1 MAPTRASRPSPTG
14 IPPRASRL
22 RPPATVSETV
32 EESTIPDASGP
43 IHRLAPRPRLGRL
56 QALLSLSGG
65 MVLALLWLCWL
76 GPAVSSWWHEQ
87 QNQYTYGTAR
97 VSELDLQDHGRLHLL
112 AQDWHGT
119 ILVIAVTAP
128 ASGSGQAPPGIH
140 LCTFPHVLSEPAGSP
155 PRVVTLQVQSPPGQ
169 ASPVILVQVE
179 GVPFRLVCH
188 LSTAAGPS
196 GSTAAL
202 PLSPRRTR
210 HA

>member
-1 MAPTRASRPSPTG
+1 MAPTRTSRPSPSA

-76 GPAVSSWWHEQ
+76 GPAVSSWQ
-87 QNQYTYGTAR
+87 DQYTYGTAR
-97 VSELDLQDHGRLHLL
+97 VSELDLQDHGRLLHLL

-128 ASGSGQAPPGIH
+128 ASGSGQDTPGIH
-140 LCTFPHVLSEPAGSP
+140 LCTFPGVLSEPAGSP
-155 PRVVTLQVQSPPGQ
+155 PRVVTLQLQSPPGQ
-169 ASPVILVQVE
+169 AHPVILVQVE

-196 GSTAAL
+196 RSTAAL
-202 PLSPRRTR
+202 PLSPRRTS